1 MLTAAQVAADS
12 GEGFVTIVILG
23 ALFVGGVLLAWRVLF
38 GRDQ

>member
-1 MLTAAQVAADS
+1 MLTAQVAADS

-23 ALFVGGVLLAWRVLF
+23 ALFVGGVLL